1 MSCHLRFLVTLITIL
16 TILRIWHWSVTSNP
30 LVTKNCLSI
39 ALASPLLLRTV
50 LKSIL
55 MSNHVL
61 AFTRSLLNSN
71 ALYRPIMLVKLKIQP
86 LSIWCPGLCFFVFL
100 YHLILLP
107 VRFHLQDSIKY
118 TSLNITSFLLSTEDL
133 HPYSSVGFHSSTK
146 Q

>member
-30 LVTKNCLSI
+30 LVTKNWLSI

-61 AFTRSLLNSN
+61 AFTCSLLNSN
-71 ALYRPIMLVKLKIQP
+71 ALYRPVMLVKLKIQP

-107 VRFHLQDSIKY
+107 VLQDSIKY
-118 TSLNITSFLLSTEDL
+118 TSLNITSFPLSTEDL
-133 HPYSSVGFHSSTK
+133 HPYSSVGFHSPTK